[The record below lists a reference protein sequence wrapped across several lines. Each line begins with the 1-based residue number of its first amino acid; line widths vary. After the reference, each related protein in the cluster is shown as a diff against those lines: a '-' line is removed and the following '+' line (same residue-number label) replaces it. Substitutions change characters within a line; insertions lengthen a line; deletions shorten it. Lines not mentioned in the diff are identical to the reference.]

1 MATFKAVVQKHQERR
16 DGKFPVSIRVTHNRR
31 ICYIST
37 GLYCSRSQINKRTFE
52 IKDQFVLT
60 RTGQTILSYEKRLLE
75 IDTEVLRTMDVKDLC
90 SWFKTSSSQIDYLA
104 YCYELIGQ
112 DKRKWHN
119 LRSALRIMEE
129 MGITK
134 MNVTDFTASFLRR
147 FKSELDGRNLSV
159 ETKAHYLKNLC
170 RVFRLLQQKYNTE
183 FHQVITHDPFVGLE
197 HYKIVATT
205 KRSMSVEQL
214 RQFFSLK
221 ADTEKEQVALDI
233 LKMSFCLCGVNL
245 LDLQLMEK
253 DKYNATEKRIT
264 FSRHKTSDRAGSRV
278 EIAIRFEPEIEP
290 LLTKYMTRSGQKLLF
305 DFHNGEP
312 SCDFNN
318 SIASRLK
325 YICKK
330 KSIEP
335 ITPYQFRHT
344 WATIARNNCDVSK
357 DDIDLCLAHVGNN
370 PMADVYIRP
379 DWSRIDRANRKV
391 LDFVFG
397 RNKKCCK

>member
-1 MATFKAVVQKHQERR
+1 MATFKAVVQKHQERK
-16 DGKFPVSIRVTHNRR
+16 DGKFPVSIRIIHNRK
-31 ICYIST
+31 ISYIST
-37 GLYCSRSQINKRTFE
+37 GLYCSRSQINKKTFE
-52 IKDQFVLT
+52 IKDQFILA

-75 IDTEVLRTMDVKDLC
+75 IDTEVLRIMDIKDLC
-90 SWFKTSSSQIDYLA
+90 SWLKTSAAKIDYLA
-104 YCYELIGQ
+104 FCHTLIAQ
-112 DKRKWHN
+112 DKCKWHN
-119 LRSALRIMEE
+119 LHSALRIMAE

-134 MNVTDFTASFLRR
+134 MNVTDFTANFLRR
-147 FKSELDGRNLSV
+147 FKGELDNRQLSI
-159 ETKAHYLKNLC
+159 ETKSHYLKNVC
-170 RVFRLLQQKYNTE
+170 RVFRLLQQNYNTE
-183 FHQVITHDPFVGLE
+183 FHQVITHNPFVGLE
-197 HYKIVATT
+197 HYKIVTTT
-205 KRSMSVEQL
+205 KRSLTIEQL
-214 RQFFSLK
+214 RQFFTIK

-245 LDLQLMEK
+245 LDLQLMEWNM
-253 DKYNATEKRIT
+253 YNTEERRIT
-264 FSRHKTSDRAGSRV
+264 FFRHKTSERAGNRV

-290 LLTKYMTRSGQKLLF
+290 LVRKYMTPKGHKRLF

-312 SCDFNN
+312 SCSFNN
-318 SIASRLK
+318 QIAMRLQ

-330 KSIEP
+330 NGIAP

-391 LDFVFG
+391 LDFVFES
-397 RNKKCCK
+397 NKKCYN